1 MIKYITP
8 VAVSLLLISGITN
21 AEPVKTGAQAAT
33 ICKAYMKTNVEG
45 LKKARLGKIR
55 SSKEGFKVTFAISDA
70 SGRHSTK
77 CLVNRAEGT
86 VTLEN

>member
-8 VAVSLLLISGITN
+8 IAASLLLMTGIAN
-21 AEPVKTGAQAAT
+21 AEPVKTGAQAVT

-55 SSKEGFKVTFAISDA
+55 SSKEGFKITFAVRDA
-70 SGRHSTK
+70 SGRNSTK
-77 CLVNRAEGT
+77 CSVDRAEGT